1 MKFINLLY
9 LDNTTTWVNIAH
21 IVAFER
27 EGKVTNLIL
36 STGNVAQVRDTPF
49 EILEKLQ

>member
-9 LDNTTTWVNIAH
+9 PDNTTTWINVAH

-27 EGKVTNLIL
+27 AGDVTDLIL
-36 STGNVAQVRDTPF
+36 STGNVAQVKDTPL
-49 EILEKLQ
+49 EILEQIL

>member
-9 LDNTTTWVNIAH
+9 PDNTTTWVNIEH

-27 EGKVTNLIL
+27 EGEVTNLVL
-36 STGNVAQVRDTPF
+36 SNGNEAQVRETPL